1 MRGVNLNLF
10 MLDVQGVP
18 MYGVVDT
25 SADITII
32 NDPMFKRVAASTRLH
47 RRDFKAPDKTPHGY
61 GQKPFR
67 LDGHLN
73 LDITFG
79 NRTMSTPIYIKM
91 DVKKDLLVSE
101 GVCHQLGIV
110 TYHPEVGPM
119 TQGASRRQVPGSG
132 SGAENS
138 TGLVTVKLVN
148 AVWVLPSQSVIA
160 SVQLSPMVP
169 PTVPVSIEAN
179 PAFTEVKG
187 IQLSDALVVADEQGL
202 TK

>member
-1 MRGVNLNLF
+1 
-10 MLDVQGVP
+10 
-18 MYGVVDT
+18 
-25 SADITII
+25 
-32 NDPMFKRVAASTRLH
+32 
-47 RRDFKAPDKTPHGY
+47 
-61 GQKPFR
+61 
-67 LDGHLN
+67 
-73 LDITFG
+73 
-79 NRTMSTPIYIKM
+79 MSTLIYVKM

-101 GVCHQLGIV
+101 GVCCQLGIV

-119 TQGASRRQVPGSG
+119 TQGASRRQVQGSG

-138 TGLVTVKLVN
+138 TCLVTVKLVN
-148 AVWVLPSQSVIA
+148 TVRVLPSQSVIA